1 MSKSTLSTLK
11 SEINME
17 SKSVSS
23 TSSSL
28 KALERS
34 ISNAMDDRVG
44 RSARESITGIS
55 NSFSYNMD
63 KGFKSANNATGALD
77 RGYSKIDSLLG
88 QSDKLLSQAKSIVK
102 GIGEL

>member
-17 SKSVSS
+17 SKNVSS

-28 KALERS
+28 KSLDRS
-34 ISNAMDDRVG
+34 IMGAMDDRVG
-44 RSARESITGIS
+44 HSARESITSIY
-55 NSFSYNMD
+55 NSFSNNMD
-63 KGFKSANNATGALD
+63 KGYKSANNAVSALD

-88 QSDKLLSQAKSIVK
+88 QGDKLLAQAKSIVK
-102 GIGEL
+102 ELGNL